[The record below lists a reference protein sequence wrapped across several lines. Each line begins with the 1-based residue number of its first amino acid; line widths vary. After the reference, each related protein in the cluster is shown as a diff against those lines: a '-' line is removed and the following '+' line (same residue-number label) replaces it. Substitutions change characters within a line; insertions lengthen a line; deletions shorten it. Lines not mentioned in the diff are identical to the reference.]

1 MTIAVAAVAV
11 ILVMVTSMIE
21 ITGTEVEAATGKVA
35 MTILLHR
42 VVVSTLK
49 GIGKG
54 IETDGVAVEREVQVE
69 EAGRIRSL

>member
-1 MTIAVAAVAV
+1 MIIVVAAVAV
-11 ILVMVTSMIE
+11 ILVMVISMIE
-21 ITGTEVEAATGKVA
+21 ITGTGAEAATGKVA
-35 MTILLHR
+35 VTILLHR

-54 IETDGVAVEREVQVE
+54 IETDGVAAERGVQVE